1 MVKCPSIFYL
11 FAKLLRYTRMF
22 PKISNVS
29 DNLLQNSTF
38 RIFVEK
44 YIEYLFLREEIT
56 KHFWNHTQTPD
67 RQLSHKG
74 TDRTSET
81 SMYQCFL
88 RLRVSIGGL
97 DTY

>member
-1 MVKCPSIFYL
+1 MVKCLSIFYL

-22 PKISNVS
+22 PKISNV
-29 DNLLQNSTF
+29 LQTSTF

-56 KHFWNHTQTPD
+56 KHFWNHTQTLD
-67 RQLSHKG
+67 RQLSHKR

-81 SMYQCFL
+81 SMYQSFL